1 MRTARGLCYMAI
13 VQGSPRLP
21 WLPPAPTNFR
31 DQCIALLN
39 NELRGVTGAEVMRLA
54 THQLDD
60 PKAKKLGQVI
70 ASALERNVRLD
81 PLSQLNLAV
90 LSNATVDLLADVI
103 PAAAARHGV
112 AVSTCVAPFDQVIQQ
127 AIDPHS
133 LIRSAGCDAILL
145 LLDHHFFQLS
155 PTELNRDAARDI
167 VDGARAQLD
176 MVVAGLTASEGNP
189 TLILSTIATP
199 PVAVFGGLDRSL
211 SVTARGVIAAIN
223 HHIEK
228 IAAKLGM
235 PILDVAT
242 IAEVVGTENWFDER
256 SWNAYKLP
264 FSPVYAQDFS
274 DRLGALLGAIRGKAR
289 KCLVLDLD
297 NTLWSGVIGDDG
309 VESIEIGKGTPL
321 GEAHSAV
328 QRYALELRKRGII
341 LAVCSK
347 NNDETAREPF
357 RTHEGMLLK
366 EDDITVF
373 QANWV
378 EKSTNIEAIAKS
390 LNIGLDALVFLD
402 DNPSERAHV
411 RAALPMVAVPELP
424 TEPSQYVSYLSAAGY
439 FEALSFS
446 QDDVLRADSYKA
458 NAQRLEVQAQSRDL
472 GDYLSSL
479 EMRLI
484 CRAFDRAGR
493 ARVAQLVNKS
503 NQFHLTTRRYTEA
516 QIEAYE
522 GARAVMTLQARLADR
537 FGDMGMIGV
546 IICTD
551 AEEDGAKFW
560 DIDTWVMSC
569 RVLGRNVEQ
578 AMLRHLVNQAVG
590 KKILELRAT
599 YIPTK
604 KNNMVREHYDR
615 LGFTLLT
622 EDEQG
627 VRSYSFD
634 TASYVE
640 DDLYLDLVCDD

>member
-1 MRTARGLCYMAI
+1 MAV
-13 VQGSPRLP
+13 VQDTPRLP
-21 WLPPAPTNFR
+21 WLPPAPTDFR
-31 DQCIALLN
+31 SQC
-39 NELRGVTGAEVMRLA
+39 NELLGNGLGEGAGAEIMRLA

-60 PKAKKLGQVI
+60 AKARKLSQVI
-70 ASALERNVRLD
+70 GKALELNVPLD
-81 PLSQLNLAV
+81 PLSPLNVAV
-90 LSNATVDLLADVI
+90 LSNTTVDLIADVI

-112 AVSTCVAPFDQVIQQ
+112 AVSTCVAPFDQVVQQ
-127 AIDPHS
+127 AMDPQS
-133 LIRSAGCDAILL
+133 FVRSGGCDAILL

-155 PTELNRDAARDI
+155 PTELKEDAAIEI
-167 VDGARAQLD
+167 VNGARAQLD
-176 MVVAGLTASEGNP
+176 MVVSGLTVPEAKS

-211 SVTARGVIAAIN
+211 GVTVRGIIAALN
-223 HHIEK
+223 HHIER
-228 IAAKLGM
+228 IASRFGL
-235 PILDVAT
+235 PIFDVAT
-242 IAEVVGTENWFDER
+242 IAEIVGTENWFDER
-256 SWNAYKLP
+256 SWNSYKLP
-264 FSPVYAQDFS
+264 FSPAYARDFA

-309 VESIEIGKGTPL
+309 IEGIDIGNGTPL
-321 GEAHSAV
+321 GEAHLAV

-357 RTHEGMLLK
+357 RAHEGMLLK
-366 EDDITVF
+366 EDDIAVF

-378 EKSTNIEAIAKS
+378 EKSTNIEAIAKN

-424 TEPSQYVSYLSAAGY
+424 NEPSQYVSYLSAAGY

-446 QDDVLRADSYKA
+446 QDDVLRVESYKA

-479 EMRLI
+479 EMRLA
-484 CRAFDRAGR
+484 CRAFNKAGR
-493 ARVAQLVNKS
+493 ARVTQLVNKS
-503 NQFHLTTRRYTEA
+503 NQFHLTTRRYTET
-516 QIEAYE
+516 QIEAFE
-522 GARAVMTLQARLADR
+522 TGRAVMTLQARLADR

-551 AEEDGAKFW
+551 SEKNGPKFW
-560 DIDTWVMSC
+560 CIDTWVMSC
-569 RVLGRNVEQ
+569 RVLGRNIEQ
-578 AMLRHLVNQAVG
+578 AMLRYLVNQALG
-590 KKILELRAT
+590 NKILELRAT
-599 YIPTK
+599 YIPTA

-615 LGFTLLT
+615 LGFTLLA

-640 DDLYLDLVCDD
+640 DDLYLNLVWEG